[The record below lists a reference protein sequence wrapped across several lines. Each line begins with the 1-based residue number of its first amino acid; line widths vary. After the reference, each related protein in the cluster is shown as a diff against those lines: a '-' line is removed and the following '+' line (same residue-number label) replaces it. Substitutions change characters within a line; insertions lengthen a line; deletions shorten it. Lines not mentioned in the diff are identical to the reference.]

1 MAVTMDDVRT
11 ALDPEEPNYQKAA
24 KLGPEALPHL
34 DVLVSSGDSML
45 ASKAT
50 YLASMIKSAESAR
63 VVAKAARSADPIV
76 RVAAAA
82 AASKLSD
89 AGASDV
95 LLDLVGDPDPG
106 VRKVARAAAPSK
118 PSAKLAKKLESL
130 QDESPEVPEPRTAA
144 SEPPPTGTGL
154 MPGERPRDM
163 TGGSQGMMPGETRSA
178 MPGEQKEMPG
188 R

>member
-1 MAVTMDDVRT
+1 MAVTMDDVLA
-11 ALDPEEPNYQKAA
+11 ALDPEEPNYPKAA

-34 DVLVSSGDSML
+34 DALVSSGDSML

-50 YLASMIKSAESAR
+50 YLASMIKGADSGK

-118 PSAKLAKKLESL
+118 PSAKLARMLESL
-130 QDESPEVPEPRTAA
+130 EAETTEVSDARAAA
-144 SEPPPTGTGL
+144 SETAPTGSGL
-154 MPGERPRDM
+154 MPGESPRDL
-163 TGGSQGMMPGETRSA
+163 TSGTQGTMPGETRSV